1 MIGCLSLFQENA
13 LVTPGRAFA
22 NSKRGDRNMPSYESS
37 MQNLEKAQERWHPP
51 RRWRSTEESQIIQ
64 RFVAF
69 RLGRPQI
76 DERVSEARC
85 D

>member
-1 MIGCLSLFQENA
+1 
-13 LVTPGRAFA
+13 
-22 NSKRGDRNMPSYESS
+22 MPSYESS